1 MSEPAATPHRCVVC
15 GSGDAVTVWSVARA
29 PMHAVRPAGATGG
42 FGQLDIAA
50 CSKCG
55 HLSNRAFDTNA
66 ADELYGALV
75 LTNEPVSA
83 GMIAAV
89 DETAALIMRHLK
101 QAPAVLEV
109 GGGGGALSLALARR
123 SARVEL
129 VEPSRALGAERF
141 AGTGVTLHRAMFP
154 APAIAGRRFDAV
166 VCRQVIEHVPEPAP
180 FLAALRASLA
190 DDGIAYLELPSADDI
205 LRRHS
210 IVDFHYPHVHYYRR
224 TEMKLL
230 LARAGFAIDEVF
242 DIKRGHDMGSLLRAV
257 KPLAREARAS
267 FDISPSEFAAA
278 LAERRARA
286 AQRLAAINGPIA
298 LYGANAYAQALLG
311 LYQEST
317 RFAAMFDDTASYA
330 GRCVYGPAG
339 EIVIELPRGERLAGM
354 AAVVIAAYLHDAEIA
369 RKISAMGFRGP
380 VYTLRAP
387 EVGGLAPE
395 ASGAIASLFD
405 P

>member
-1 MSEPAATPHRCVVC
+1 MNTPAATPHRCVVC
-15 GSGDAVTVWSVARA
+15 GSGDAMTIWSVERT
-29 PMHAVRPAGATGG
+29 PMHAVRPAGMDASSG
-42 FGQLDIAA
+42 FGRLDIAA
-50 CSKCG
+50 CSSCG
-55 HLSNRAFDTNA
+55 HLSNRAFDTDA

-75 LTNEPVSA
+75 LTNEPVSP

-89 DETAALIMRHLK
+89 DETAALIMRHL
-101 QAPAVLEV
+101 QQEPAVLEV
-109 GGGGGALSLALARR
+109 GGGGGALALALARR
-123 SARVEL
+123 SARVDL
-129 VEPSRALGAERF
+129 VEPSRALQPERF

-154 APAIAGRRFDAV
+154 VPALAGRRFDAV

-190 DDGIAYLELPSADDI
+190 DDGVAYLELPSADDI

-224 TEMKLL
+224 AEMELL
-230 LARAGFAIDEVF
+230 LARAGFAVAEVF
-242 DIKRGHDMGSLLRAV
+242 DIKQGHDMGFLLRTA

-267 FDISPSEFAAA
+267 SDLSPSKFAAA
-278 LAERRARA
+278 LADLRSQA
-286 AQRLAAINGPIA
+286 AKRLAAIDGPIA

-317 RFAAMFDDTASYA
+317 PFAAVFDDTASYA

-339 EIVIELPRGERLAGM
+339 EIAIEPPRGERLAGM
-354 AAVVIAAYLHDAEIA
+354 AAIVIAAYLHDAEIA
-369 RKISAMGFRGP
+369 RKISATGFRGP

-387 EVGGLAPE
+387 DPDSPGL
-395 ASGAIASLFD
+395 IASLFD

>member
-1 MSEPAATPHRCVVC
+1 MTGAAAAPHRCVVC
-15 GSGDAVTVWSVARA
+15 GSGDADTIWSVARA
-29 PMHAVRPAGATGG
+29 PMHAVRPAGLVDAASG
-42 FGQLDIAA
+42 FGQLDITA
-50 CSKCG
+50 CRDCG
-55 HLSNRAFDTNA
+55 HLSNRAFDTDA

-75 LTNEPVSA
+75 LTNEPVSP

-101 QAPAVLEV
+101 QAPAILEV

-123 SARVEL
+123 SARVDL
-129 VEPSRALGAERF
+129 VEPSRALQPERF
-141 AGTGVTLHRAMFP
+141 TGTGVTLHRAMFP
-154 APAIAGRRFDAV
+154 VPALTGRRFDAV

-180 FLAALRASLA
+180 FLAALRACLA
-190 DDGIAYLELPSADDI
+190 DDGIAYVEMPSADDI

-224 TEMKLL
+224 AEMELL
-230 LARAGFAIDEVF
+230 LARAGFAVAEVF
-242 DIKRGHDMGSLLRAV
+242 DIKQGHDMGFLLRAA

-267 FDISPSEFAAA
+267 PDFSSVEFGAA

-286 AQRLAAINGPIA
+286 AQCLAAIDGPIA

-311 LYQEST
+311 LYQQST
-317 RFAAMFDDTASYA
+317 PFAAVFDDTASYA

-339 EIVIELPRGERLAGM
+339 EITIEPPSIGRLAGM

-369 RKISAMGFRGP
+369 RKIAAMGFRGS
-380 VYTLRAP
+380 VHTLRAP
-387 EVGGLAPE
+387 VPDAP
-395 ASGAIASLFD
+395 SPIASLFD

>member
-1 MSEPAATPHRCVVC
+1 MTGPAATPHACVVC
-15 GSGDAVTVWSVARA
+15 GSGEAETIWSVART
-29 PMHAVRPAGATGG
+29 PMHAVRPTGMDAASG
-42 FGQLDIAA
+42 FGRLDIAS
-50 CSKCG
+50 CRGCG
-55 HLSNRAFDTNA
+55 HLSNRAFDTSA

-75 LTNEPVSA
+75 LTNEPVSP

-89 DETAALIMRHLK
+89 DETAALIMRQLK
-101 QAPAVLEV
+101 QTPAVLEV

-123 SARVEL
+123 SARVDL
-129 VEPSRALGAERF
+129 VEPSRALQSERF
-141 AGTGVTLHRAMFP
+141 TGSGVRHHRTMFP
-154 APAIAGRRFDAV
+154 VPALAGRRFDAV
-166 VCRQVIEHVPEPAP
+166 VCRQVIEHVPAPTP

-190 DDGIAYLELPSADDI
+190 NDGVAYLEMPSADDI

-224 TEMKLL
+224 AEMEHL
-230 LARAGFAIDEVF
+230 LARAGFALAEVY
-242 DIKRGHDMGSLLRAV
+242 DIKQGHDMGFVLRAT
-257 KPLAREARAS
+257 KPLARDPCTS
-267 FDISPSEFAAA
+267 SDLSPSILATA

-317 RFAAMFDDTASYA
+317 PFAAVFDDTASYA

-339 EIVIELPRGERLAGM
+339 EITIELPSTERLAGM

-369 RKISAMGFRGP
+369 RKIAAGGFRRT

-387 EVGGLAPE
+387 GSDGP
-395 ASGAIASLFD
+395 GPITSLFD

>member
-1 MSEPAATPHRCVVC
+1 MIEPAATPHRCVVC

-50 CSKCG
+50 CNTCG
-55 HLSNRAFDTNA
+55 HLSNKAFDTDA

-101 QAPAVLEV
+101 RGPTVLEV

-123 SARVEL
+123 SARVDL

-154 APAIAGRRFDAV
+154 APTIAGCRFDAV

-180 FLAALRASLA
+180 FLAALRASVA

-224 TEMKLL
+224 TEMELL
-230 LARAGFAIDEVF
+230 LARAGFAIEELF
-242 DIKRGHDMGSLLRAV
+242 DIKQGHDVGFLLRAA
-257 KPLAREARAS
+257 KPRQPGAQAS
-267 FDISPSEFAAA
+267 SDISPRELSAA
-278 LAERRARA
+278 LAKRRTLA
-286 AQRLAAINGPIA
+286 AQRLAAIDGQIA
-298 LYGANAYAQALLG
+298 VYGANAYAQALLG

-317 RFAAMFDDTASYA
+317 PFAAMFDDTVSYA

-339 EIVIELPRGERLAGM
+339 EIVIEPPRGERLAGM
-354 AAVVIAAYLHDAEIA
+354 AAVVIAAYLHDTEIA
-369 RKISAMGFRGP
+369 RKIAAMGFRGA

-387 EVGGLAPE
+387 DPE
-395 ASGAIASLFD
+395 APGALASLFD
-405 P
+405 R